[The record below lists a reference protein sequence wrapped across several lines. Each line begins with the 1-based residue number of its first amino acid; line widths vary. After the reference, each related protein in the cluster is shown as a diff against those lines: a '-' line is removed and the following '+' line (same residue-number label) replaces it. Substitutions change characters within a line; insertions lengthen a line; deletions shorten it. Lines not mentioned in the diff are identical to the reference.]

1 MYKIARYV
9 TYVWG
14 IDEAV
19 TTPIHHH
26 QGGADRRG
34 KQKQER
40 KKEKI
45 KIRRGSTSRG
55 EKNDDLAQLPLE
67 LSAPLA
73 TTTTT
78 GAAQRGA
85 VLRPSSKFL
94 A

>member
-1 MYKIARYV
+1 MR
-9 TYVWG
+9 
-14 IDEAV
+14 
-19 TTPIHHH
+19 PLQH
-26 QGGADRRG
+26 QFTITKEVQIGEGNKSKRG
-34 KQKQER
+34 R
-40 KKEKI
+40 KKKI

-73 TTTTT
+73 TTTT
-78 GAAQRGA
+78 GVAQRGA